1 MEFTF
6 NKHQTELTDEL
17 LNSIP
22 EEVREQLFEIIQT
35 VPFIQ
40 HLISKDRKY
49 ARDLTRDEKGR
60 IIVDVAHPHILEDM
74 DYFRQPALHYIEH
87 GCYTFLRPN
96 SNPNSEYRKFW
107 DEEIRRMYEGCV
119 RKSDGEWVTG
129 YMYWFLNYNPMMVN
143 FYKEGSKKAVRKE
156 SFPLVFEG
164 IYFRF
169 HYLWQARENGHHSI
183 ELAKR
188 GCGKSY
194 SLSSIMTHNLILGES
209 KETNRRAIT
218 ILTAYQ
224 KEYLSDS
231 KDGTLSKFKPSLN
244 FIFDNTPLPHLLLKN
259 SPNEMTW
266 QMGYKDDMGREQ
278 GSLNQV
284 MAVSAKDDSEKL
296 RGKRGYILFEEM
308 GSFKGL
314 LSLYDITR
322 RSVEDGDFTFA
333 FMYLVG
339 TSAEDESDFTS
350 AKTLL
355 YNPNGYN
362 LQEVE
367 NVYDKINQGKKTF
380 GYFFPAYVNRAGCYN
395 KDGVSDVIKALI
407 EVLINRYKMKY
418 SSDPTSVLRTIAED
432 PITPAEAIIK
442 VKNAYFPTTALTE
455 RLTQLDA
462 NPNAFDDVYTGNF
475 NLKNGEVEFE
485 ITGDIPIRQ
494 YGVKNTTKGAVEIF
508 EMPAKDK
515 DGRVYYDRYIIGHDP
530 VDNDQAESSSLSSTI
545 VLDLWT
551 DRIVAEYTGRQLFAD
566 ENYEIVR
573 MLCLFYNAKCMYE
586 AHPYDQKVIT
596 PDGIKLWKDIKVGD
610 MLFTIN
616 NQTTKVVDIPIDG
629 EDDIYEITLQD
640 GRKVQAST
648 NHLWYVSYYTN
659 RNKYINLTTRQI
671 LEKGIKNNY
680 GQYKFFIQEAGG
692 VSYIKQGVPID
703 PYTMGLLIAEG
714 EFTKFN
720 LQKNN
725 FRQSNRKR
733 NYIQFSSSKEDG
745 KFYEKTLPYKI
756 KYIGTKG
763 CSWHLYKE
771 DIATD
776 LKNLNLIG
784 KNSYDK
790 CIPDVYMYNDYN
802 TRLELLKGIMD
813 EDGRAVS
820 QGASVFITTSK
831 QLAEDVLLLCR
842 SLGIKANYNKG
853 GNKKQYVS
861 KGNAIKCHESYRIA
875 IHSYIPI
882 FKLPRK
888 LAKQHIYDKYA
899 KGSKA
904 RGFIDKNAI
913 VDILYV
919 GKKKCKCV
927 TVDREDGLYLIG
939 DYVVT
944 HNCNKKGLYQYFQKM
959 YSTHL
964 LLETPQYLRDRQLVK
979 YNNFGNNQYGVNASA
994 AINNYS
1000 NSLIRDWLLLP
1011 KLTIIKK
1018 DDGTEIET
1026 TVPNLYNIKN
1036 RALLEELIAFAPEIN
1051 VDRVRALG
1059 MVMLAREEKMVLWG
1073 GTVKKSEYKANTMT
1087 EDPFFK
1093 DNYDDKFD
1101 EGELKSVNGTYD
1113 F

>member
-22 EEVREQLFEIIQT
+22 EEVKEQLFEIIQT

-107 DEEIRRMYEGCV
+107 DEEIRRMYEGYV

-143 FYKEGSKKAVRKE
+143 FYNEGSKKAVRKE

-169 HYLWQARENGHHSI
+169 HYLWQARENGHHGI

-188 GCGKSY
+188 GCRKSY

-350 AKTLL
+350 AKILL

-455 RLTQLDA
+455 RLAQLDA

-586 AHPYDQKVIT
+586 
-596 PDGIKLWKDIKVGD
+596 
-610 MLFTIN
+610 
-616 NQTTKVVDIPIDG
+616 
-629 EDDIYEITLQD
+629 
-640 GRKVQAST
+640 
-648 NHLWYVSYYTN
+648 
-659 RNKYINLTTRQI
+659 
-671 LEKGIKNNY
+671 
-680 GQYKFFIQEAGG
+680 
-692 VSYIKQGVPID
+692 
-703 PYTMGLLIAEG
+703 
-714 EFTKFN
+714 
-720 LQKNN
+720 
-725 FRQSNRKR
+725 
-733 NYIQFSSSKEDG
+733 
-745 KFYEKTLPYKI
+745 
-756 KYIGTKG
+756 
-763 CSWHLYKE
+763 
-771 DIATD
+771 
-776 LKNLNLIG
+776 
-784 KNSYDK
+784 
-790 CIPDVYMYNDYN
+790 
-802 TRLELLKGIMD
+802 
-813 EDGRAVS
+813 
-820 QGASVFITTSK
+820 
-831 QLAEDVLLLCR
+831 
-842 SLGIKANYNKG
+842 
-853 GNKKQYVS
+853 
-861 KGNAIKCHESYRIA
+861 
-875 IHSYIPI
+875 
-882 FKLPRK
+882 
-888 LAKQHIYDKYA
+888 
-899 KGSKA
+899 
-904 RGFIDKNAI
+904 
-913 VDILYV
+913 
-919 GKKKCKCV
+919 
-927 TVDREDGLYLIG
+927 
-939 DYVVT
+939 
-944 HNCNKKGLYQYFQKM
+944 CNKKGLYQYFQKM

>member
-107 DEEIRRMYEGCV
+107 DEEIRRMYEGYV

-169 HYLWQARENGHHSI
+169 HYLWQAREKGHHGI

-455 RLTQLDA
+455 RLAQLDA

-508 EMPAKDK
+508 EMPARDK
-515 DGRVYYDRYIIGHDP
+515 DGRVYYDRYIVGHDP

-586 AHPYDQKVIT
+586 
-596 PDGIKLWKDIKVGD
+596 
-610 MLFTIN
+610 
-616 NQTTKVVDIPIDG
+616 
-629 EDDIYEITLQD
+629 
-640 GRKVQAST
+640 
-648 NHLWYVSYYTN
+648 
-659 RNKYINLTTRQI
+659 
-671 LEKGIKNNY
+671 
-680 GQYKFFIQEAGG
+680 
-692 VSYIKQGVPID
+692 
-703 PYTMGLLIAEG
+703 
-714 EFTKFN
+714 
-720 LQKNN
+720 
-725 FRQSNRKR
+725 
-733 NYIQFSSSKEDG
+733 
-745 KFYEKTLPYKI
+745 
-756 KYIGTKG
+756 
-763 CSWHLYKE
+763 
-771 DIATD
+771 
-776 LKNLNLIG
+776 
-784 KNSYDK
+784 
-790 CIPDVYMYNDYN
+790 
-802 TRLELLKGIMD
+802 
-813 EDGRAVS
+813 
-820 QGASVFITTSK
+820 
-831 QLAEDVLLLCR
+831 
-842 SLGIKANYNKG
+842 
-853 GNKKQYVS
+853 
-861 KGNAIKCHESYRIA
+861 
-875 IHSYIPI
+875 
-882 FKLPRK
+882 
-888 LAKQHIYDKYA
+888 
-899 KGSKA
+899 
-904 RGFIDKNAI
+904 
-913 VDILYV
+913 
-919 GKKKCKCV
+919 
-927 TVDREDGLYLIG
+927 
-939 DYVVT
+939 
-944 HNCNKKGLYQYFQKM
+944 CNKKGLYQYFQKM